1 MTSPEHPTI
10 AIIVHGGAGNIP
22 EAYHAPAEAG
32 CRAAANIGW
41 QVLEQGGSALDAVE
55 AAVQAL
61 ENNPTFNAGHGSV
74 LNRAGRVEMDAGIM
88 DGTTKSVGA
97 VTLIEH
103 FSHPISIARKVM
115 EKTQHHILGA
125 AGAEAFARAQG
136 FTPIQNEALITERR
150 LKQFYDR
157 SQATGGDTVGAV
169 ALDAAGKLAT
179 ANSTG
184 GVSFKMPGRIG
195 DSPIPGAGFYA
206 DNRLGAVATTGQ
218 GEHIMRTGLAFLV
231 MRQLELG
238 ASASEAARQ
247 AEALFLERVPKGGAG
262 WIVLDS
268 EGHIGIWHTT
278 SCLSHAYRRSGM
290 ENVASGLSKQTTGPV
305 DTK

>member
-22 EAYHAPAEAG
+22 DAYHAPAEAG

-41 QVLEQGGSALDAVE
+41 QVLDQGSSALDAVE

-74 LNRAGRVEMDAGIM
+74 LNSAGKVEMDAGIM
-88 DGTTKSVGA
+88 DGATMGVGA

-115 EKTQHHILGA
+115 EKTRYHILGA
-125 AGAEAFARAQG
+125 AGAEDFARSEG
-136 FTPIQNEALITERR
+136 FIPIQNETLITERR
-150 LKQFYDR
+150 LKQYNDR
-157 SQATGGDTVGAV
+157 LAEMDGDTVGAV
-169 ALDAAGKLAT
+169 ALDADGNLAT

-184 GVSFKMPGRIG
+184 GVSFKLPGRVG

-206 DNRLGAVATTGQ
+206 DNRFGAVATTGQ
-218 GEHIMRTGLAFLV
+218 GEHIMRAGLAFLV
-231 MRQLELG
+231 MHLLEQG
-238 ASASEAARQ
+238 ASATEAARE
-247 AEALFLERVPKGGAG
+247 AEALFLNRVSRGGAG
-262 WIVLDS
+262 WIVLDAN
-268 EGHIGIWHTT
+268 GNVGVWHTT
-278 SCLSHAYRRSGM
+278 TYLSHAYRRSGM
-290 ENVASGLSKQTTGPV
+290 EDAASGLSKQMTEPMNA
-305 DTK
+305 K

>member
-1 MTSPEHPTI
+1 MTRSEHPTI

-22 EAYHAPAEAG
+22 DAYHAPAEAG

-74 LNRAGRVEMDAGIM
+74 LNRAGRIEMDAGIM
-88 DGTTKSVGA
+88 DGATKRVGA

-115 EKTQHHILGA
+115 EKTPHHILGA

-136 FTPIQNEALITERR
+136 FVPIKNEALITERR
-150 LKQFYDR
+150 LKQYYEH
-157 SQATGGDTVGAV
+157 SQAMGGDTVGAV
-169 ALDAAGKLAT
+169 ALDAAGNLAT

-184 GVSFKMPGRIG
+184 GISFKMPGRIG

-206 DNRLGAVATTGQ
+206 DNLFGAVATTGQ
-218 GEHIMRTGLAFLV
+218 GEHIMRAGLAFLV

-238 ASASEAARQ
+238 ASAIDAARQ
-247 AEALFLERVPKGGAG
+247 AEALFLARVPKGGAG

-268 EGHIGIWHTT
+268 KGDIGIWHTT
-278 SCLSHAYRRSGM
+278 SHLSHAYRRSGM
-290 ENVASGLSKQTTGPV
+290 KDVASGLSKQPAEPTDV
-305 DTK
+305 K